1 MQNNLDMIG
10 NFYTSSDGFKFVV
23 ESINDSTANIRFLN
37 SGITKQVSITTIKSG
52 KVSSKITK
60 SGQKKGL
67 VLNTGFETVKSDTSK
82 TKIKGIGLRLLCLD
96 ASTECT
102 GISIYEG
109 SKLIYA
115 DKISTSTTSG
125 KFRKIR
131 IMCEK
136 IEQIID
142 EYKIN
147 HILL

>member
-23 ESINDSTANIRFLN
+23 ESINDSTANIRFIN

-109 SKLIYA
+109 VFPSKLNSR
-115 DKISTSTTSG
+115 IS
-125 KFRKIR
+125 FVPILR
-131 IMCEK
+131 IFTRACPLMTV
-136 IEQIID
+136 
-142 EYKIN
+142 N
-147 HILL
+147 RLNVLM

>member
-131 IMCEK
+131 IA
-136 IEQIID
+136 
-142 EYKIN
+142 
-147 HILL
+147 